1 MDAKNVNKEWA
12 NKVSKADFIK
22 ALDHHKDEAD
32 LGELWESVQEKKPK
46 EEAKTEKTK

>member
-22 ALDHHKDEAD
+22 ALDHHKDDAD
-32 LGELWESVQEKKPK
+32 LGELWESLQEKK
-46 EEAKTEKTK
+46 EAAKPEKAK